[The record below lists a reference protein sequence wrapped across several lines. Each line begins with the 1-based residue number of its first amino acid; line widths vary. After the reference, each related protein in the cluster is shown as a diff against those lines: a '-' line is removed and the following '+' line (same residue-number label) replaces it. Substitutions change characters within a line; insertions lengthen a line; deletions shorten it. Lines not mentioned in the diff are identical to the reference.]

1 MTKEELDDADEAGLK
16 GDGAESPL
24 VLTKFEGPFRFGD
37 FNGSIM
43 ICLSN
48 PDSRNKFGVCSG
60 DSGSKF

>member
-37 FNGSIM
+37 SNGG
-43 ICLSN
+43 LSLSFDAT
-48 PDSRNKFGVCSG
+48 PETDAAAAAAM
-60 DSGSKF
+60 

>member
-37 FNGSIM
+37 SNGG
-43 ICLSN
+43 LSLSFEAA
-48 PDSRNKFGVCSG
+48 DTAAATAM
-60 DSGSKF
+60 